1 MHELAELRRGDLLL
15 LIDNPGVD
23 YSPVFV
29 YLIKDGTVYYTFRG
43 RMDVY
48 PLDEFNEILQEYALI
63 SRIAD
68 GL

>member
-1 MHELAELRRGDLLL
+1 MHELAELRCGDLLL

-29 YLIKDGTVYYTFRG
+29 YLIEGGTVYYTFRG
-43 RMDVY
+43 RMDIY
-48 PLDEFNEILQEYALI
+48 PLEEFNDILDEYTLI
-63 SRIAD
+63 SRISD